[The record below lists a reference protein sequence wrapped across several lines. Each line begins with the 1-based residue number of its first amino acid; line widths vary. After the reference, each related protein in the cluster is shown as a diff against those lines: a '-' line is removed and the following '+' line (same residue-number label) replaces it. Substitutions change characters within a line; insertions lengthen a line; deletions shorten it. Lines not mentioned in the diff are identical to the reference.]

1 MQRERVAKLVF
12 VAPLVAGLVAYLL
25 LPPIRQSEN
34 YHHFADGRT
43 FLGIPNCLNVLS
55 NVPFAVV
62 GVAGLVAFRDL
73 VSRVLFGGIALVAVG
88 SAYYHLHP
96 DTARLVWDRA
106 PMTIAF
112 MAILALLVEEFW
124 SERAGRAVLFPSV
137 CLGLFSVWWW
147 QVSGDLRFYGIV
159 QFGPMLAI
167 VAALVV
173 FQARQDRALWFV
185 FGLYGVAK
193 LAENFDG
200 QVLQVLAVSGHTL
213 KHLLAGFAA
222 YWIFRWRRNA
232 VESRTQSP
240 EEIFAADS
248 ALHKPL

>member
-12 VAPLVAGLVAYLL
+12 VTPLVASLVAYLL
-25 LPPIRQSEN
+25 LPPVRQSES

-55 NVPFAVV
+55 NIPFAIV
-62 GVAGLVAFRDL
+62 GIAGLFAFRDL
-73 VSRVLFGGIALVAVG
+73 VSRVLFGGIALVAAG

-124 SERAGRAVLFPSV
+124 SERVGRAVLFPSV

-147 QVSGDLRFYGIV
+147 QVSGDLRLYGIV
-159 QFGPMLAI
+159 QFKPMLAI
-167 VAALVV
+167 VAALMV
-173 FQARQDRALWFV
+173 FRARQDR
-185 FGLYGVAK
+185 
-193 LAENFDG
+193 
-200 QVLQVLAVSGHTL
+200 VL
-213 KHLLAGFAA
+213 
-222 YWIFRWRRNA
+222 
-232 VESRTQSP
+232 
-240 EEIFAADS
+240 
-248 ALHKPL
+248 